1 MPLIQFN
8 VYFRDYLCML
18 MLMVHTSDSRENRLF
33 QEAHPAIRRIAS
45 LIWVQWGRSRS
56 LKMALFDRS
65 YALYDFLLA
74 GHCIVLSCTIFQ
86 LFDVIWRWVIS
97 WPWNQVRDHSRSLKL
112 VPFESLSTVFHSHFI
127 ATVTIYLA
135 VCEIFRQR
143 QRMACPWKMGGCSR
157 SLKVA
162 PFDRPHT
169 TFYGSA
175 IVSIALFCTIFE
187 LFGVE

>member
-74 GHCIVLSCTIFQ
+74 GHCKYSSILYHFP
-86 LFDVIWRWVIS
+86 VIWRYLTLGNIVT
-97 WPWNQVRDHSRSLKL
+97 LK
-112 VPFESLSTVFHSHFI
+112 S
-127 ATVTIYLA
+127 
-135 VCEIFRQR
+135 
-143 QRMACPWKMGGCSR
+143 G
-157 SLKVA
+157 
-162 PFDRPHT
+162 
-169 TFYGSA
+169 
-175 IVSIALFCTIFE
+175 
-187 LFGVE
+187 